1 MLSALDY
8 ITHCTEDCL
17 VLSDCDI
24 ICNIDLSEVIAAHAA
39 SGADITFVTKRVDAS
54 RMYLAEQVACITA
67 DSDGRVTEFAMRQPT
82 EELWICIPT
91 SWLCAGSTFCRCW
104 RMPPRGYT
112 SFFHDVLIRN
122 ERDPG
127 VHYRVYSYEG
137 WYAYISSLENYYA
150 CSMKLPTQEARDGL
164 FGVRNRPVL
173 TKVRNSPPT
182 RYSAGSDVTNS
193 VIADG
198 CVIEGKVENCILF
211 RGVRIGRGAVIRNSI
226 LMQNTYV
233 GSDVRLDCVITDKDV
248 VIRDSAASL
257 GCEKL
262 PYFIGKGGRL

>member
-1 MLSALDY
+1 
-8 ITHCTEDCL
+8 
-17 VLSDCDI
+17 
-24 ICNIDLSEVIAAHAA
+24 
-39 SGADITFVTKRVDAS
+39 
-54 RMYLAEQVACITA
+54 MYLAEQVACITA

-82 EELWICIPT
+82 EGVVDLYTNIMVVRRQY
-91 SWLCAGSTFCRCW
+91 LLQVLADAAA
-104 RMPPRGYT
+104 RGYT

-150 CSMKLPTQEARDGL
+150 CSMKLLTQEARDGL

-211 RGVRIGRGAVIRNSI
+211 RGVRIGRGAVVRNSI

-248 VIRDSAASL
+248 VIRDGRRLS